1 MKTIPFILV
10 RFDQDYFP
18 LLVPDLPD
26 ISPNNLFQGIEDVS
40 VLDQIEEDEIAR
52 PIARKI
58 LRDRQ
63 ITLSRPLR
71 SGVGLPKLSD
81 FGEARI
87 CRTKQRGDI
96 MPGIYRAPEV
106 IIGIE
111 WDNKVDVWSIGV
123 MVSQDF
129 RLALGQNQS

>member
-1 MKTIPFILV
+1 MKTILFILV
-10 RFDQDYFP
+10 RFGQDYFP
-18 LLVPDLPD
+18 FIVPNFPN

-40 VLDQIEEDEIAR
+40 VLNQIEEHEIAR

-58 LRDRQ
+58 AGDRQ

-71 SGVGLPKLSD
+71 SSAGLPRLSD

-106 IIGIE
+106 ILGIE
-111 WDNKVDVWSIGV
+111 
-123 MVSQDF
+123 
-129 RLALGQNQS
+129 